1 MIYSFHI
8 VYYTL
13 RRISCN
19 TNFTDSGQG
28 NIIIR
33 STIKVETIPK
43 IERRNNGDRSHW
55 YKNIVIGYEPWMS
68 EWRLNTRH
76 SGSPLFLKIFSFSV
90 LEACQLHVHVDI
102 MFSTNIYFL
111 LVIKMNG

>member
-43 IERRNNGDRSHW
+43 IERRNNGDH
-55 YKNIVIGYEPWMS
+55 IGTKIS
-68 EWRLNTRH
+68 SLATNH
-76 SGSPLFLKIFSFSV
+76 GCLSG
-90 LEACQLHVHVDI
+90 A
-102 MFSTNIYFL
+102 
-111 LVIKMNG
+111 